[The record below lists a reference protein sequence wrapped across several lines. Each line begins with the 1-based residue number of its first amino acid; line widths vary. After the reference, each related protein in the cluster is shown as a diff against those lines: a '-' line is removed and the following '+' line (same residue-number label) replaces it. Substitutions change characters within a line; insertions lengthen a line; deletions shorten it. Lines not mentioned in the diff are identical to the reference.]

1 MSCTEAHEL
10 YRQMKLPEIT
20 AEMIDECMDDI
31 PIEANRDFIRS
42 FILNGQERIREIIIM
57 YEIPSED
64 EDNGMGMML

>member
-1 MSCTEAHEL
+1 
-10 YRQMKLPEIT
+10 
-20 AEMIDECMDDI
+20 MISHQCNLLIFCKKIGYNIDIDMDEI

-57 YEIPSED
+57 SEIHSED